1 MLGKKIFTRGH
12 WGPGT
17 AAQRAV
23 GAPSL
28 QVPKARLDG
37 APGPQLGLGGLQG
50 PFQPKPFH
58 DYDSMS
64 KDQLLSILRSPFV
77 PLENPKH
84 WNKLDEQWAVEMLK
98 QLYTDSGRKK

>member
-1 MLGKKIFTRGH
+1 MLGRNSLLKGLR
-12 WGPGT
+12 GPGT
-17 AAQRAV
+17 TAQRA
-23 GAPSL
+23 GSAPSL

-37 APGPQLGLGGLQG
+37 APGPQLGLGGLQD

-77 PLENPKH
+77 PLENPEH
-84 WNKLDEQWAVEMLK
+84 WSKLDEQWAVEKLK